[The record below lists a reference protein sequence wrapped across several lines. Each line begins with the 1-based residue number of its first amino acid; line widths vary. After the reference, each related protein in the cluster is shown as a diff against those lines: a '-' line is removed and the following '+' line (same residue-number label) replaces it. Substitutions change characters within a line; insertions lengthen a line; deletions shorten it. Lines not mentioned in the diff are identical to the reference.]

1 MRFFLQDDRL
11 SYEQD
16 LFEKSQYAEA
26 IEHCLMHEG
35 FSEKL
40 AELLQTSSLIT
51 LIKHNAF

>member
-1 MRFFLQDDRL
+1 MRFFLQYDRL

-26 IEHCLMHEG
+26 IDHCLKHES

-40 AELLQTSSLIT
+40 TELLQTSSLIT
-51 LIKHNAF
+51 LLKHNAF